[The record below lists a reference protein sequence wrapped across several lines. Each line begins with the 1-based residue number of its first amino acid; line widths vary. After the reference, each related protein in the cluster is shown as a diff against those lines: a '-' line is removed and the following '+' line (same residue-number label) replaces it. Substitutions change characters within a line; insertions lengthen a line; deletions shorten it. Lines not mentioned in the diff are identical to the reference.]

1 MEPAPVHSGLNPEF
15 PADLTRIEHLGIA
28 VRSLAESE
36 PLYTR
41 LLGTPPYRKETV
53 ESEGVNTLF
62 YRVGP
67 NKVELLE
74 SLRPDGTIARFLET
88 KGEGLH
94 HVAYAVDDIRSTM
107 QRLQNQGFQLLSAEP
122 KVGAERPWVGF
133 VHPRSAGGLLVELC
147 QAMPAEEALSTTTA
161 SEESPTS

>member
-53 ESEGVNTLF
+53 ESEG
-62 YRVGP
+62 
-67 NKVELLE
+67 
-74 SLRPDGTIARFLET
+74 
-88 KGEGLH
+88 
-94 HVAYAVDDIRSTM
+94 
-107 QRLQNQGFQLLSAEP
+107 
-122 KVGAERPWVGF
+122 
-133 VHPRSAGGLLVELC
+133 
-147 QAMPAEEALSTTTA
+147 
-161 SEESPTS
+161 

>member
-1 MEPAPVHSGLNPEF
+1 MPIPPPLPSGAETPSSSPEF

-28 VRSLAESE
+28 VRSLAEAE

-41 LLGTPPYRKETV
+41 LLGTPPYQKEIV
-53 ESEGVNTLF
+53 ESEGVITLF

-74 SLRPDGTIARFLET
+74 SLRPDSPIARFLET

-94 HVAYAVDDIRSTM
+94 HVAYAVDDIRATM
-107 QRLQNQGFQLLSAEP
+107 QRLHDQGFQLLSQEP
-122 KVGAERPWVGF
+122 KPGADRQWVCF
-133 VHPRSAGGLLVELC
+133 LHPRSAGGILVELC
-147 QAMPAEEALSTTTA
+147 QPMPIQETSKPTAEN
-161 SEESPTS
+161 